1 MRPSTLSFGSRGKAS
16 SSAWMPVHQT
26 PWRLRCAWIA
36 LSLWMNPCSSLPR
49 CLPPFP
55 TRPPAKRSANGWRTL
70 ATRTLGATRCR
81 WPLVVGCRP
90 VNRWKF
96 FYTSRKQMDPSETLQ
111 RLYAAGFELQTF
123 ERFPKAIGVSRGE
136 VMVLLENTPAGLKV
150 IGSPGWR
157 MGDFMGVLTTK
168 DGKQVFQWK
177 EQVVE

>member
-1 MRPSTLSFGSRGKAS
+1 
-16 SSAWMPVHQT
+16 
-26 PWRLRCAWIA
+26 
-36 LSLWMNPCSSLPR
+36 
-49 CLPPFP
+49 
-55 TRPPAKRSANGWRTL
+55 
-70 ATRTLGATRCR
+70 
-81 WPLVVGCRP
+81 
-90 VNRWKF
+90 
-96 FYTSRKQMDPSETLQ
+96 MDPSETLQ

-177 EQVVE
+177 EQVVEATEERKAEVERFRRELENLLAGSVI